1 MQAVL
6 IAIGNSLRRDGGVAH
21 RVLALVGPVAGVI
34 THDVKQL
41 MPEHAMDFAPA
52 EMVCFID
59 ADTTVGKP
67 YVESLPATMR
77 SQSLAH
83 SLLPEAVVA
92 LSRKLYGFHGKAFL
106 CRVPGA
112 DFSEGETLTA
122 TAESNALGAAHI
134 LRRMLGCIDPVIY

>member
-6 IAIGNSLRRDGGVAH
+6 IAIGNSLRRDDGVAH
-21 RVLALVGPVAGVI
+21 RVLALVGPVAGVL
-34 THDVKQL
+34 THDVMQL
-41 MPEHAMDFAPA
+41 MPEHALEFAPA
-52 EMVCFID
+52 EKVFFID

-67 YVESLPATMR
+67 HVETLPASVR

-92 LSRKLYGFHGKAFL
+92 LSRKLYGFHGQAYL

-112 DFSEGETLTA
+112 DFSDGETLTQ
-122 TAESNALGAAHI
+122 TAEENAAGAAKI
-134 LRRMLGCIDPVIY
+134 LRRMLGC